1 MTVKATLTNKTLRKE
16 RQGCGCTS
24 DIDNIFDRAASG
36 KSLVKN
42 RQTLTIDYVP
52 DHLPF
57 RDEEARGLAE
67 TLSTVLKKDPG
78 RPSNL
83 LLFGKP
89 GTGKTAV
96 VKSVVDRL
104 IKKASEI
111 GIEITVPVIN
121 AKLANS
127 AYKILYEIAEY
138 MGINRQEKKVHFT
151 GLSMGEAT
159 DRILQFIQKNR
170 MHVILVIDEIDSLV
184 DKNGDDVLYSITR
197 ANERMAKGGFVT
209 LIGIS
214 NSLTFK
220 DKLDPRVRS
229 SLSEEEMVFNPYGV
243 EQLRQILSER
253 ARIAFNDGAITD
265 AAINLCAAIA
275 GREHGD
281 ARKAIDLLRVAAELA
296 ERAHAGKVE
305 EKHVRAAQEKIEKDT
320 NLEVIRNATLHEKLV
335 IVAITK
341 SKNGNTGEV
350 YEIYSSLCTQANHD
364 PLTQRRMTQIISRM
378 DQLGLIST
386 DIINQGRYGRSQKIK
401 AAVPLA
407 TIRAALKDDTVLS
420 EFID

>member
-1 MTVKATLTNKTLRKE
+1 MTVKTTTLTNLYLGKE
-16 RQGCGCTS
+16 KEGCGWVS

-52 DHLPF
+52 EKLPF
-57 RDEEARGLAE
+57 RDDESRALAQ
-67 TLSTVLKKDPG
+67 TLSTVFKG
-78 RPSNL
+78 ARPSNL

-96 VKSVVDRL
+96 VRTVVGRL
-104 IKKASEI
+104 KKKAGEL
-111 GIEITVPVIN
+111 GIEVIVPIVN

-127 AYKILYEIAEY
+127 AYKLLYEIAEFT
-138 MGINRQEKKVHFT
+138 GLNKEDKKVHFT

-159 DRILQFIQKNR
+159 DRILQFVEKKK

-184 DKNGDDVLYSITR
+184 DKNGDDLLYSFTR
-197 ANERMAKGGFVT
+197 ANERMARGGFIS

-229 SLSEEEMVFNPYGV
+229 SLSEEETVFNPYAV

-253 ARIAFNDGAITD
+253 AKIAFNEGAITD
-265 AAINLCAAIA
+265 AAVNLCAAMA

-296 ERAHAGKVE
+296 ERERAARVE
-305 EKHVRAAQEKIEKDT
+305 EKHVRAAQEKIETDT
-320 NLEVIRNATLHEKLV
+320 SYKAIHDTTIHDKLV
-335 IVAITK
+335 ILAITK

-350 YEIYSSLCTQANHD
+350 YETYSSFCRQADHK
-364 PLTQRRMTQIISRM
+364 PLTQRRVTQIISELE
-378 DQLGLIST
+378 QLGLVST
-386 DIINQGRYGRSQKIK
+386 DVISQGRHGRSQKIK
-401 AAVPLA
+401 LAVPLA
-407 TIRAALKDDTVLS
+407 TVRDALKDDPTFAEL
-420 EFID
+420 IG

>member
-1 MTVKATLTNKTLRKE
+1 MP
-16 RQGCGCTS
+16 
-24 DIDNIFDRAASG
+24 DR
-36 KSLVKN
+36 
-42 RQTLTIDYVP
+42 
-52 DHLPF
+52 LPF
-57 RDEEARGLAE
+57 RDQEAKSLAE

-96 VKSVVDRL
+96 VKSVVDKL
-104 IKKASEI
+104 KKKAAEF
-111 GIEITVPVIN
+111 GINLTAPVIN

-127 AYKILYEIAEY
+127 AYKILYEIAED
-138 MGINRQEKKVHFT
+138 MGINREEKKVHFT

-159 DRILQFIQKNR
+159 DRILQFIRKNR

-184 DKNGDDVLYSITR
+184 DKNGDDVLYSFTR
-197 ANERMAKGGFVT
+197 ANERMATGGFVSI
-209 LIGIS
+209 IGIS

-243 EQLRQILSER
+243 TQLRQILGER
-253 ARIAFNDGAITD
+253 SRIAFNEGAITE
-265 AAINLCAAIA
+265 AAINLCAAMA

-296 ERAHAGKVE
+296 ERDHAPKVE

-320 NLEVIRNATLHEKLV
+320 NVDVIRNATLHEKLV

-350 YEIYSSLCTQANHD
+350 YEIYSSLCRQANHD
-364 PLTQRRMTQIISRM
+364 ALTQRRMTQIISRM

-386 DIINQGRYGRSQKIK
+386 DIVNQGRYGRSQKIK
-401 AAVPLA
+401 STVPLA
-407 TIRAALKDDTVLS
+407 TIKAALKDDTALS